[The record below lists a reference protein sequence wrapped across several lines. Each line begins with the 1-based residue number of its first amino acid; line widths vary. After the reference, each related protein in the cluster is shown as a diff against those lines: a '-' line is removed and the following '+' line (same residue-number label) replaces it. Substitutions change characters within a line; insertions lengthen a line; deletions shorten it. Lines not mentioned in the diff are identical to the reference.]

1 MSGKEIAIN
10 FFQAY
15 LAAPI
20 VVIMYIGYK
29 LWYRPKIQRTRD
41 MNLWTGKREMN
52 VKNLLMEERMERK
65 AWPRW
70 KKVYKFLC

>member
-1 MSGKEIAIN
+1 MSGKAIAVN

-20 VVIMYIGYK
+20 VIVMYIGHK

-41 MNLWTGKREMN
+41 MDLWTGKREMN
-52 VKNLLMEERMERK
+52 VKSLLLEERMERK